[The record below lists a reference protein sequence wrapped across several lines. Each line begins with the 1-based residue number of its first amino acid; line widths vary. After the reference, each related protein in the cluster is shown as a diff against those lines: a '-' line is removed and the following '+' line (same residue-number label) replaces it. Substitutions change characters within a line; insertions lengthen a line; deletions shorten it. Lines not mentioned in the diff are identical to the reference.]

1 MACHGT
7 FSWRIFFG
15 WPQIKS
21 GSLQLEGNP
30 RMIHIAKLF
39 WNNRKWSQRKLCDLM
54 GETKIPKMERKTDNR
69 NPRII
74 TFVVLYHPTKLN
86 HIYEH
91 KDSWNYWNNNLF
103 NAVSWTNLLS
113 QSKNECEFFLFSV
126 HLFKFNRRDPDLRI
140 LGRERILCLC
150 GVPGWQIVWCFG
162 QLSVVFLLGWFL
174 FFILLMEEI
183 LHHLGC
189 KKPCKKWYGYLPYQ
203 LVPDFWT
210 INSSIPGII
219 LHSRTKDS
227 ALDGL
232 PHAYALDSMGRFPC
246 NNSYDFSQFSAR
258 CWVRTELY

>member
-1 MACHGT
+1 
-7 FSWRIFFG
+7 
-15 WPQIKS
+15 
-21 GSLQLEGNP
+21 
-30 RMIHIAKLF
+30 
-39 WNNRKWSQRKLCDLM
+39 
-54 GETKIPKMERKTDNR
+54 MERKTDYR

-91 KDSWNYWNNNLF
+91 KNSWNYWNNNLF

-113 QSKNECEFFLFSV
+113 QSKMNANSFCFLSICSNSIEGIRICGFWEGKVSSV
-126 HLFKFNRRDPDLRI
+126 CVVFQVSRSFDVLA
-140 LGRERILCLC
+140 
-150 GVPGWQIVWCFG
+150 
-162 QLSVVFLLGWFL
+162 SVFLLGWFL

-203 LVPDFWT
+203 LVPDVWT

-258 CWVRTELY
+258 CWVRRELY